1 MPGGGGAAW
10 VTGARDAA
18 AAAAAAAG
26 YGSATRDSAALAHL
40 STDERV
46 SLSINLITDLLLNVK
61 GPS

>member
-1 MPGGGGAAW
+1 MPGGDGAAW
-10 VTGARDAA
+10 VTGARD

-46 SLSINLITDLLLNVK
+46 SLSINLITDLFLNVK